1 MEFTTRGLV
10 NDIISKK
17 IHFIQFYLKQDKLT
31 VRFGLWMMSDL
42 PTGGFVRSF
51 LTASAVIV
59 ICVSVAG

>member
-1 MEFTTRGLV
+1 M
-10 NDIISKK
+10 ISFPKI